1 MRGRRKMFLVL
12 TTSLAALLCQG
23 CTHKTKEY
31 GSEPAVAPSVAM
43 LLATGEAVPEAGS
56 GIGISF
62 AAATDPFGPRELTGL
77 SVPAAVLGSA
87 QGNFEAVEAS
97 GLSVSGDALVSPLG
111 IDSANLSSIQV
122 LQQVSADLAAA
133 RLSPEYDVQQNFGG
147 EISLAAPA
155 YMTGLG
161 VDLGF
166 APRASIREEGGV
178 SSRRFGA
185 EIRLGEGLDERGRE
199 SSANSWYIFAAQDGE
214 ALCWDVGDAGWS
226 PAADVRL
233 RDQVTVGDMQ
243 AGLSINRMG
252 GQFSVSYIRREVE
265 YSDRSVARASETED
279 FAGVSFTLRR

>member
-1 MRGRRKMFLVL
+1 MRGRRKMVLVL

-23 CTHKTKEY
+23 CTHKTQEF
-31 GSEPAVAPSVAM
+31 GSEPTVAPSVAM
-43 LLATGEAVPEAGS
+43 LLATGEAVPEPGAGID
-56 GIGISF
+56 IGF
-62 AAATDPFGPRELTGL
+62 AAATDSFEQREIPGL
-77 SVPAAVLGSA
+77 SVPAAVLGPA
-87 QGNFEAVEAS
+87 QDDFDTIDGQ
-97 GLSVSGDALVSPLG
+97 GLTVSGDAFVSPLG
-111 IDSANLSSIQV
+111 LDSANISSLQV
-122 LQQVSADLAAA
+122 LQEVSADLAAA

-233 RDQVTVGDMQ
+233 RDQVTVGDLQ